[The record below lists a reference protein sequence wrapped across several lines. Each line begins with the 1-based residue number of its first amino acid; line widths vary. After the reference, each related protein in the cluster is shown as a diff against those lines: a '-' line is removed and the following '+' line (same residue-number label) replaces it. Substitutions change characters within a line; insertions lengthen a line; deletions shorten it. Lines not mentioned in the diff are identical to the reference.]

1 MDVGITKIQNGDL
14 VEATQKL
21 FDSTN
26 VNEILKGKKKILI
39 KPNFADCVRD
49 LPRRDGDQTSTE
61 VVEAII
67 KVLYERIA
75 PEHIIVGEGSATPT
89 WKAYFDYGMYDVAKK
104 YKVRLVDFNNDD
116 AVLSKIKSGYYIKE
130 LWIPRTL
137 YEVDAIISVPVL
149 KIWLISAISLSI
161 KNYAGG
167 VLPAYW
173 YQKYRSLQGI
183 CGITAWG
190 SCPQFNPDYEN
201 GQSKT
206 LAAGMVDIL
215 LAAPKT
221 TLSIID
227 GQTCMHLKTPDTEF
241 AFNMKGM
248 KTDRPNLLIGGEN
261 IVAVDSIGASVMGID
276 PQKILH
282 LGMASEK
289 GLGTN
294 NMDRISVKG
303 TALEDV
309 RFRVT
314 VAPAYRDILYD
325 PQKYCEEST
334 SNIGTK
340 A

>member
-1 MDVGITKIQNGDL
+1 
-14 VEATQKL
+14 
-21 FDSTN
+21 
-26 VNEILKGKKKILI
+26 
-39 KPNFADCVRD
+39 
-49 LPRRDGDQTSTE
+49 
-61 VVEAII
+61 
-67 KVLYERIA
+67 
-75 PEHIIVGEGSATPT
+75 
-89 WKAYFDYGMYDVAKK
+89 
-104 YKVRLVDFNNDD
+104 
-116 AVLSKIKSGYYIKE
+116 
-130 LWIPRTL
+130 
-137 YEVDAIISVPVL
+137 
-149 KIWLISAISLSI
+149 
-161 KNYAGG
+161 
-167 VLPAYW
+167 
-173 YQKYRSLQGI
+173 
-183 CGITAWG
+183 
-190 SCPQFNPDYEN
+190 
-201 GQSKT
+201 
-206 LAAGMVDIL
+206 
-215 LAAPKT
+215 
-221 TLSIID
+221 
-227 GQTCMHLKTPDTEF
+227 
-241 AFNMKGM
+241 MKGM